1 MHAWTFDAIGTTWQI
16 DTRAPLAD
24 GVRSAVRL
32 RIEAFDQ
39 RWSRFRD
46 DSVVTEMARAAGTWD
61 VHDDQ
66 VMLDLYDELHELTD
80 GAVNPL
86 VGRTLSDLGYD
97 AAYSLTPAIAPAA
110 VPAWSTLERRGSS
123 LSTAEPVVLDVGA
136 AGKGRLVDLV
146 SSVVRDTGL
155 DEVTVD
161 AGGDIHHAGPTSI
174 RVALE
179 HPGDP
184 SRALGVIDLQPDH
197 ALCGS
202 AVNRRAWGDGL
213 HHVLDGRTGRPTTEV
228 VATWVITP
236 RSCMLADGLATA
248 HFFADPRALLDRWPH
263 HHVHVHADGR
273 VDWSPDL
280 PGEMFT

>member
-24 GVRSAVRL
+24 DVRAKVANGVEV
-32 RIEAFDQ
+32 FDQ
-39 RWSRFRD
+39 RWSRFRN
-46 DSVVTEMARAAGTWD
+46 DSMVTEMAQAAGTWD
-61 VHDDQ
+61 VDDDASL
-66 VMLDLYDELHELTD
+66 LDLYDELHEVTA

-86 VGRTLSDLGYD
+86 IGRTLSDLGYD
-97 AAYSLTPAIAPAA
+97 AAYSLTSSAEPSA
-110 VPAWSTLERRGSS
+110 VPAWATLRRHGSS
-123 LSTAEPVVLDVGA
+123 ISTIEPVVLDVGA

-146 SSVVRDTGL
+146 ASLLRVAGL
-155 DEVTVD
+155 DEFTVD
-161 AGGDIHHAGPTSI
+161 AGGDVRHAGPASI

-184 SRALGVIDLQPDH
+184 TRALGVVDLAPGR

-213 HHVLDGRTGRPTTEV
+213 HHVLDGRTGRPTAEV
-228 VATWVITP
+228 VATWVLAP
-236 RSCMLADGLATA
+236 GSCMLADGLATA
-248 HFFADPRALLDRWPH
+248 HFFADPDVLLERWSH
-263 HHVHVHADGR
+263 HYVRVHADGR
-273 VDWSPDL
+273 VRWSSDL

>member
-24 GVRSAVRL
+24 DVRTTVADRV
-32 RIEAFDQ
+32 EAFDR

-46 DSVVTEMARAAGTWD
+46 DSVVAEMAREAGTWD
-61 VHDDQ
+61 VGDD
-66 VMLDLYDELHELTD
+66 VALLELYDELHEVSG

-86 VGRTLSDLGYD
+86 IGRTLSDLGYD
-97 AAYSLTPAIAPAA
+97 AAYSLTSSAAPAA
-110 VPAWSTLERRGSS
+110 VPSWASLERRGSS
-123 LSTAEPVVLDVGA
+123 ITTTEPVVLDVGA

-146 SSVVRDTGL
+146 AGL
-155 DEVTVD
+155 LTDAGLGDVTVD
-161 AGGDIHHAGPTSI
+161 AGGDIHHAGAGPI
-174 RVALE
+174 RIALE

-184 SRALGVIDLQPDH
+184 SRAIGVVDLGPDH

-213 HHVLDGRTGRPTTEV
+213 HHVIDGRTGRPTTEV
-228 VATWVITP
+228 VATWVLAP

-248 HFFADPRALLDRWPH
+248 HFFADPEVLLDRWDH
-263 HHVHVHADGR
+263 HYVRVHVDGR

>member
-24 GVRSAVRL
+24 DVSAAVL
-32 RIEAFDQ
+32 RCVETFDQ

-46 DSVVTEMARAAGTWD
+46 DSVVAEMARSAGEWDIGDDAAL
-61 VHDDQ
+61 
-66 VMLDLYDELHELTD
+66 LDLYDELHEVTG

-97 AAYSLTPAIAPAA
+97 ATYSLTRSAAPAA
-110 VPAWSTLERRGSS
+110 VPEWSTLQRRGS
-123 LSTAEPVVLDVGA
+123 TITTTEPVVLDVGA
-136 AGKGRLVDLV
+136 AGKGRLVDRV
-146 SSVVRDTGL
+146 SDLLAGAGH
-155 DEVTVD
+155 DAATVD
-161 AGGDIHHAGPTSI
+161 AGGDIHHAGPSPI
-174 RVALE
+174 RVGLE

-184 SRALGVIDLQPDH
+184 TRALGVIDLDPDH

-202 AVNRRAWGDGL
+202 AVNRRAWGEGL
-213 HHVLDGRTGRPTTEV
+213 HHVLDGRTGRPTTAV
-228 VATWVITP
+228 VATWVLAP
-236 RSCMLADGLATA
+236 HSCMLADGLATA
-248 HFFADPRALLDRWPH
+248 HFFADPDVLLDRWSH
-263 HHVHVHADGR
+263 HYVRVHADGR